1 MKKHRKNTSPRECD
15 LCEKKF
21 CTPADYKT
29 HWIVEHR
36 GGYIEE
42 EEDLEYKNILKQVI
56 SPPTGFEGEDGYKEM
71 VAKHEDMIGDKV
83 VDRKNAL
90 MTVNKQI
97 DVSFTYNDLYGLI
110 KKALKKHGKACRFN
124 IGFGFI
130 LKHKLTDE
138 YRYYYV
144 STNHLLFDKATTISK
159 MVDIK
164 DILKTIHGM
173 DIGQQYY
180 MRRPAS
186 SWVFA
191 GLANVQFKLM
201 YLPVVLG

>member
-1 MKKHRKNTSPRECD
+1 MKKHRKNASPRECD

-36 GGYIEE
+36 GGQVEEE

-56 SPPTGFEGEDGYKEM
+56 SPPTGFEGEEGYKEM
-71 VAKHEDMIGDKV
+71 MEKHEDVIKDFIKQ
-83 VDRKNAL
+83 RKNIY
-90 MTVNKQI
+90 MIINKQI
-97 DVSFTYNDLYGLI
+97 SPSFTYKDLYALV
-110 KKALKKHGKACRFN
+110 KKTVIKHGTVCRFN

-144 STNHLLFDKATTISK
+144 STNHLLFDKAPTIST
-159 MVDIK
+159 MADLK
-164 DILKTIHGM
+164 DILKTMHDM
-173 DIGQQYY
+173 NIGQQYY
-180 MRRPAS
+180 MQRPSS
-186 SWVFA
+186 SWVLA
-191 GLANVQFKLM
+191 GLVNVQFKIM
-201 YLPVVLG
+201 YVSK